1 MMNIKLRKD
10 FENLKENEN
19 YLICVKGEEGEKEF
33 KIGLWCEKT
42 PLLSL
47 LVFPDVE
54 GEGMGFY
61 SEELDSWGDLILRK
75 QEKVLGFI
83 SMKDIEVE

>member
-10 FENLKENEN
+10 FENLKENEKC
-19 YLICVKGEEGEKEF
+19 LICVKVEEGEKEF
-33 KIGLWCEKT
+33 KIGWWCKKT

-47 LVFPDVE
+47 LVFSDVE

-61 SEELDSWGDLILRK
+61 SEELDSWGGLSLRK

-83 SMKDIEVE
+83 NLKDIEVW